1 MENKVLNDNEIVI
14 SDENNNEYLMNILF
28 TYENE
33 DRNSKYVFVY
43 DKSDEESVYAFKYNE
58 NGELIEIEDEDELE
72 EVNEVLEAY
81 NNDELFQEIK

>member
-14 SDENNNEYLMNILF
+14 IDENNNEYLMNILF